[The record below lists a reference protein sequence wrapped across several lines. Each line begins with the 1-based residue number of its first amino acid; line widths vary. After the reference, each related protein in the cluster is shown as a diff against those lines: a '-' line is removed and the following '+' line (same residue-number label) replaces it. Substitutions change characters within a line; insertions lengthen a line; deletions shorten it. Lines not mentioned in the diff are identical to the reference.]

1 MGHALVHRSRPSSS
15 RLHRPLSADQRP
27 DRADRAPSGSTRS
40 SAAASS
46 AARRRMVFS
55 RRGICRFAAWRCADL
70 MAKLR
75 PQIHRFV
82 GVIPYPTGAVM
93 MRRAITLVLSCTA
106 LSGCGALPNMPSL
119 SLPSF
124 NMPSFSVHGAPAGT
138 PVHVTSVPPGAKAS
152 FGRDDQSCTTPC
164 TLIATNGTGTF
175 NVSFTLKGYQPQSV
189 PVRIAMNESSSVQ
202 SGDSGSAP
210 STVITPDPVM
220 AELAPFAPG
229 AMKPP
234 AARTK
239 TKPAKTTAATSAPP
253 PASSPP
259 PVSTTAATS
268 GPPPPSSP
276 PPPPVT
282 TAETS
287 APPSASSPP
296 PATTTAATSASPPDL
311 SPPPAVMTTAATSA
325 PPPASS
331 PQPPATTTVET
342 SSPPSADSL
351 ARNGKPGVWDTV
363 SRWWNGR

>member
-1 MGHALVHRSRPSSS
+1 MLLSTAPVRHPPGFIAPCLPTNGQTVPTGSQWVYEIKRGGFVCGATADGVLAAGHMPICGVALCGPNGQIEAANSPFC
-15 RLHRPLSADQRP
+15 
-27 DRADRAPSGSTRS
+27 RS
-40 SAAASS
+40 SYA
-46 AARRRMVFS
+46 
-55 RRGICRFAAWRCADL
+55 
-70 MAKLR
+70 
-75 PQIHRFV
+75 
-82 GVIPYPTGAVM
+82 TGAVM

-106 LSGCGALPNMPSL
+106 LSGCGALPSMPSL

-189 PVRIAMNESSSVQ
+189 PVRIAMNELSSVQ